1 MKKCSCLL
9 QAWEE
14 IRRQL
19 QGQEG
24 ESMDWSDKVSTAH
37 MYTIQIWQGIADV
50 DKDCNDDYN
59 DGKDNDEDLLDQIRR
74 IYGADV
80 TGH

>member
-24 ESMDWSDKVSTAH
+24 ESMDWSDKVST
-37 MYTIQIWQGIADV
+37 YTSQIWQGIADV
-50 DKDCNDDYN
+50 ENDCNDDYG
-59 DGKDNDEDLLDQIRR
+59 DGEDNDEDLLDQIYS
-74 IYGADV
+74 I
-80 TGH
+80 